1 MVGGGLAGITT
12 AISAAVN
19 GGNVILLEKKAYL
32 GGNSV
37 LSTGTFILGGTSVQA
52 GLGIEDDPDIFYNW
66 ENAAGENKKDPEKVA
81 MVAYHGQE
89 LIDFF
94 ASLGVNFNT
103 AQVNSTDGSDIPG
116 GHALSPNIGTGV
128 SVLVGQLEAEGVDVR
143 FETDVNG
150 LITDENGAVVGVT
163 ATNAA
168 GDEESYY
175 GKQIVLA
182 SGGFGDNN
190 DMIAK
195 YWGEGYDGLVYGGSK
210 GMDGTM
216 MLAAMELGAAT
227 VDMDDPHIDATLE
240 VSRGVTITTNLLRN
254 CSSILV
260 RQNTGERFA
269 DLQCRGSG

>member
-1 MVGGGLAGITT
+1 M
-12 AISAAVN
+12 
-19 GGNVILLEKKAYL
+19 ILLEKKAYL